1 MDVNDHYALSSVCR
15 IFRYGRAH
23 SPWQVDVGVCEPP
36 TCAVFLASG
45 HGTIDARETRGM
57 ETSEYL
63 GISCIHTTIVPVL
76 PRDLL
81 RAGAR
86 W

>member
-1 MDVNDHYALSSVCR
+1 MITTLYRLYAGSFVMGARTLHGKST
-15 IFRYGRAH
+15 F
-23 SPWQVDVGVCEPP
+23 VCEPP
-36 TCAVFLASG
+36 TCAVFL
-45 HGTIDARETRGM
+45 IRARYYRCQGDERNGNIRVPRDF
-57 ETSEYL
+57 L
-63 GISCIHTTIVPVL
+63 HTYSTIVPVL

>member
-1 MDVNDHYALSSVCR
+1 MPYLSLWARAAALL
-15 IFRYGRAH
+15 
-23 SPWQVDVGVCEPP
+23 WQVDVGVCEPP

-45 HGTIDARETRGM
+45 HGIIDASETRGM

>member
-1 MDVNDHYALSSVCR
+1 MITTLYRLYAGSFVMGARTPHS
-15 IFRYGRAH
+15 YGK
-23 SPWQVDVGVCEPP
+23 STFVCEPP

-45 HGTIDARETRGM
+45 HGIIDASETRGM

>member
-45 HGTIDARETRGM
+45 HGIIDARETRGM